1 MSLRAS
7 LLEIRISYKFSLFHF
22 FFKNNISH
30 LQKYLISHLQKASRS
45 SFALEVF
52 GSICV
57 KREFVSCL
65 GFKSY
70 LKVIIN
76 GVFMQIRK
84 TTCVQTKGW
93 KYEELYQI
101 YIRLFIYYII
111 FIYYIYILEL
121 YQNMKNTVLEPIGFE
136 AGGYQR
142 EEGCCKDIEKL
153 QTNKQTNETK
163 NKQL

>member
-1 MSLRAS
+1 MYILVLNWKVTGDAGCWGVCANSKLKASMSLRAS

-30 LQKYLISHLQKASRS
+30 LQKYLISHLQKASRN

-65 GFKSY
+65 EFKSY

-76 GVFMQIRK
+76 GVFMQIRI
-84 TTCVQTKGW
+84 TTCVQKVG
-93 KYEELYQI
+93 
-101 YIRLFIYYII
+101 
-111 FIYYIYILEL
+111 
-121 YQNMKNTVLEPIGFE
+121 NMKNYIRFILD
-136 AGGYQR
+136 Y
-142 EEGCCKDIEKL
+142 
-153 QTNKQTNETK
+153 N
-163 NKQL
+163 